1 MPYFVPLLPFLHF
14 FHINM
19 FILLIM
25 SILCKIFH
33 HNVRYPFFK
42 ANFVKIWNLAPK
54 EVKCPIFDTLTLTQ
68 CTFFSFYPFFCIIFG
83 EQSKSVIFFGPIK
96 ILGKKGK
103 KRVLYAF
110 WSKILKIA
118 KFHFFPKIVL
128 FYTLFTLFV
137 LFVHK
142 CDLFTNSGYFMLKR
156 IPECIIPFF

>member
-1 MPYFVPLLPFLHF
+1 MSDFWYAHFDPMYFFFFL
-14 FHINM
+14 
-19 FILLIM
+19 
-25 SILCKIFH
+25 
-33 HNVRYPFFK
+33 
-42 ANFVKIWNLAPK
+42 
-54 EVKCPIFDTLTLTQ
+54 
-68 CTFFSFYPFFCIIFG
+68 PFFCIIYG

-103 KRVLYAF
+103 KRVLYSF

-128 FYTLFTLFV
+128 FCTLFTLFV

-156 IPECIIPFF
+156 IPECTIPFFYGNFGEILTFFSKMSDFWYAHFNPMDLFSFLPFFSTIYTE